1 MMPFGS
7 LWIPV
12 IVSAIVVFVASSI
25 LHMALKYHKA
35 DYKVLTN
42 EDAVREA
49 ISRGNPSPGIYVTPH
64 CTDMKQMKDP
74 AMVDKYVKG
83 PIAIMSILPKGA
95 PNMGKHLSLWF
106 GFCVLVSFVAA
117 YVARHTLTPGA
128 DGMLV
133 MRITGTVAF
142 ATYALSELSASIWK
156 GQPWANTLRHAVDGL
171 IYALLTGLTFR
182 LMWPG
187 A

>member
-1 MMPFGS
+1 MPFGS
-7 LWIPV
+7 LWLQV
-12 IVSAIVVFVASSI
+12 IVSAVVVFMASSI

-35 DYKVLTN
+35 DHKRLPN

-49 ISRGNPSPGIYVTPH
+49 IARVNPSPGIYFTPY
-64 CTDMKQMKDP
+64 CADMKQMKDP
-74 AMVDKYVKG
+74 AIVEKFEKG
-83 PIAIMSILPKGA
+83 PVAMLTIYPKGA
-95 PNMGKHLSLWF
+95 PMLPKHLVLWF
-106 GFCVLVSFVAA
+106 GFCMLVSFVAA
-117 YVARHTLTPGA
+117 YVARHTLHPGD

-133 MRITGTVAF
+133 MQITGTVAF
-142 ATYALSELSASIWK
+142 AAYGVAQLHDSIWK
-156 GQPWANTLRHAVDGL
+156 GQPWVNTLRFVVDGA

>member
-1 MMPFGS
+1 MPFGS
-7 LWIPV
+7 LWVPV

-25 LHMALKYHKA
+25 LHMALKYHKS
-35 DYKVLTN
+35 DYKPLAN

-49 ISRGNPSPGIYVTPH
+49 ISRGNQPPGVYMTPH
-64 CTDMKQMKDP
+64 CADMKQMKDP
-74 AMVDKYVKG
+74 AMMDKFVKG
-83 PIAIMSILPKGA
+83 PVALLTVMPKGA
-95 PNMGKHLSLWF
+95 PNMGKHLGLWL

-142 ATYALSELSASIWK
+142 AGYALSYVSDSIWK
-156 GQPWANTLRHAVDGL
+156 AQPWSNTMRHVLDGV

-182 LMWPG
+182 LLWPV